1 MNDAFILARLRSLK
15 VDGLDGLRVEIANY
29 KKLCEIFEWDNTGG
43 RKRELRMEELKRF
56 CDYHKEG
63 HKIIIDS
70 IYDVPKVKVDKR
82 QDGNHKVYVT
92 LVESVL
98 LSYFIEHKL
107 TTANFRK
114 KELWEILGLVNPEY
128 GKYDDNYAPL
138 KRELQL
144 YDCGIK
150 DWQIKNFYADSRR
163 VMNNIVNSALKSLRN
178 RKLIEFE
185 DNVLVAKDKRG
196 SYFEVKDKELR
207 TQILEIEKETLNELN
222 CASMSNVIYNSD
234 KEVSVAR
241 YMKLRDEKL
250 KSRLG
255 IQYIF
260 RRYHIICNPKE

>member
-196 SYFEVKDKELR
+196 SYFEGVE
-207 TQILEIEKETLNELN
+207 
-222 CASMSNVIYNSD
+222 
-234 KEVSVAR
+234 
-241 YMKLRDEKL
+241 
-250 KSRLG
+250 
-255 IQYIF
+255 F
-260 RRYHIICNPKE
+260 